1 MECNVVDDGCERQSI
16 KLVDNVDEHIR
27 QMSSIFF
34 RENEQLV
41 KNSVLPKALQHLIT
55 TGDVI

>member
-1 MECNVVDDGCERQSI
+1 MECNVVGDDCERQSI